1 MFSSKNKNKIYILI
15 FVIVIIVSIIYKVL
29 MNGILPDLG
38 HKEPVVETSDV
49 ITEPTETLSEMIYV
63 YICGEVNEPGVY
75 EIKRGSILNEAVIMA
90 GGFTDDAAKEDV
102 DLVRTLDEN
111 ISIKIPAIGEIVET
125 IGETETEDD
134 GLININTASIEEL
147 KTLPGIGDSM
157 ARAIVNYRSEN
168 VFEKKEDIME
178 VSGIGEAKYNKIK
191 DLICVK

>member
-1 MFSSKNKNKIYILI
+1 MFSSKNKNKVYILI
-15 FVIVIIVSIIYKVL
+15 FVIVIIVSIVYKVL
-29 MNGILPDLG
+29 MNGVLPDIG
-38 HKEPVVETSDV
+38 HKAPVIETSEV
-49 ITEPTETLSEMIYV
+49 TTEPAETMSETIFV

-75 EIKRGSILNEAVIMA
+75 EIKRGSILNEAVILA

-111 ISIKIPAIGEIVET
+111 VTIKIPAIGEVVET
-125 IGETETEDD
+125 IGETEQEDD
-134 GLININTASIEEL
+134 GLIDINSASIEEL

-157 ARAIVNYRSEN
+157 ARAIVNYRNEN